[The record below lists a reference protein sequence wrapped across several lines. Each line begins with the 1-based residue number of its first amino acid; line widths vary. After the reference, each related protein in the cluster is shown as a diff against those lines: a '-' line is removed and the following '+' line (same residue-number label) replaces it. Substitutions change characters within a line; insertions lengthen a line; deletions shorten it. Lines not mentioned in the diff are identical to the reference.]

1 MCRLGDTVS
10 VSEAWP
16 HRPLFTFSL
25 AEYEHE
31 FFELGAAGLC
41 WTRETAAMVAVWS
54 TVRAN
59 RTLVPCVHLTIL
71 RKILHVTDV
80 GLKII

>member
-1 MCRLGDTVS
+1 VL
-10 VSEAWP
+10 
-16 HRPLFTFSL
+16 
-25 AEYEHE
+25 
-31 FFELGAAGLC
+31 
-41 WTRETAAMVAVWS
+41 AMVAVWS

-59 RTLVPCVHLTIL
+59 RTLMPCVHLTNL